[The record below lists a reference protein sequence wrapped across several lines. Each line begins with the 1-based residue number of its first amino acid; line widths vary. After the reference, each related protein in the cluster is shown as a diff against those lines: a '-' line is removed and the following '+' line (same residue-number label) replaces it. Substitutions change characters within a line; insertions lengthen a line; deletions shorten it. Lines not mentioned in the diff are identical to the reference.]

1 MKKIYYLILL
11 IPFVLTSS
19 VSEFYNPSEY
29 FPVLMERTEL
39 EKSVFVRETQEIK
52 NTGKIYYKDNII
64 YLNELYKGIHVIDN
78 SDPATPIIIAF
89 INIPG
94 CVDIVIKNNSLL
106 ADNAIDLVSI
116 DLSNGVQNLTITS
129 RVKNVFP
136 ESTPPDMDYIP
147 SAFNHSNRPDNTIIV
162 GWELLTNNN

>member
-1 MKKIYYLILL
+1 MRKIYYLILL

-29 FPVLMERTEL
+29 FPVLMERSVL
-39 EKSVFVRETQEIK
+39 EQSVFIRETQEIK
-52 NTGKIYYKDNII
+52 NTGKIYYKDNVI
-64 YLNELYKGIHVIDN
+64 YLNELYKGIHVINN
-78 SDPATPIIIAF
+78 SDPANPENLAF

-94 CVDIVIKNNSLL
+94 CIDIVIKNNSLI

-116 DLSNGVQNLTITS
+116 DLSNGVQNLTVTS

-136 ESTPPDMDYIP
+136 ESIPPDMNYIP
-147 SAFNHSNRPDNTIIV
+147 SVFNHSNRPENTIIV